1 MKLYATIISERG
13 SRAGKKGGDEYL
25 EIEFSAFGKIIG
37 CVVLEITD
45 DDEGRPMQ
53 YLLKFAPYRDSID
66 WVILKEGH
74 QKEGVIQTIQA

>member
-25 EIEFSAFGKIIG
+25 QVELSAFGKVIG
-37 CVVLEITD
+37 YVILEITD
-45 DDEGRPMQ
+45 DDNGQPIQ
-53 YLLKFAPYRDSID
+53 YLLKFAPFLDSYD

>member
-25 EIEFSAFGKIIG
+25 EIELSAFGKVIG
-37 CVVLEITD
+37 YVVLEITYD
-45 DDEGRPMQ
+45 ADEQPIQ
-53 YLLKFAPYRDSID
+53 YLLKFAPFLDDCD